1 MFLIDGSQMGIAD
14 GLVFS
19 LFAILMVFAVLVII
33 IAITSFISYLINKFT
48 KKEVIKEIK
57 EERKVAKNLNIEDDD
72 MMVAVLI
79 ASIDYQNEIKQDVRL
94 TNVRRIK

>member
-33 IAITSFISYLINKFT
+33 IAITSFISYLINKFA
-48 KKEVIKEIK
+48 KKEVTKEIK

-72 MMVAVLI
+72 MMAAVLI